1 MRVETRKPRLG
12 FFPSCGCAMECPRWA
27 WPRITCT
34 ILMIFEV
41 RVFLCV
47 FFARSAAISQMRFGF
62 DIGRSVIERSPLIR
76 SSQVA

>member
-1 MRVETRKPRLG
+1 
-12 FFPSCGCAMECPRWA
+12 MECPERA

-34 ILMIFEV
+34 ILIIFEV

-47 FFARSAAISQMRFGF
+47 FFARSATISQMRFGV

>member
-1 MRVETRKPRLG
+1 
-12 FFPSCGCAMECPRWA
+12 MECPRRA

-41 RVFLCV
+41 RVFLCA
-47 FFARSAAISQMRFGF
+47 FSRFPRRF
-62 DIGRSVIERSPLIR
+62 PKCYLVLMLFVRLSNEVLLIR